1 MGKNEKLVPWEFLA
15 VPFGVRNNMMKS
27 VRRLRSDS
35 ANTKMFKINFQ
46 TEHVCLNTNEEIT
59 HV

>member
-15 VPFGVRNNMMKS
+15 VPFGVRNKTVKL
-27 VRRLRSDS
+27 VRVLWPERVDIQ
-35 ANTKMFKINFQ
+35 MFKINFQ
-46 TEHVCLNTNEEIT
+46 TEQVCLNINEEIT